1 MIINPSNLCFLQGCT
16 GFLCSCLPTGIGKI
30 WEQTCTCGVCLCT
43 NTPCFFLETVP
54 HSCKIEKQDNFGE
67 STGRS
72 PKDWSYPKPTK
83 VVLRPPTQAECGR
96 RWHHRRGRA
105 LSLKSIFFK
114 NLLFQVLQH
123 LDMNLP
129 LGSWFFSAHKHHT
142 YKHYSNSLQHAGDLS
157 HRSLGKPETYG
168 DHINGDLLVRTC
180 PSWAMWCCST
190 TVTVWYRLNSQ
201 KSVYHAGVHSMYW
214 E

>member
-1 MIINPSNLCFLQGCT
+1 MHMWCLLVHKHTLLLFGNCASLLQNRKTRQLWRKHRKEPKRLILPKTYKSGAQASN
-16 GFLCSCLPTGIGKI
+16 
-30 WEQTCTCGVCLCT
+30 
-43 NTPCFFLETVP
+43 
-54 HSCKIEKQDNFGE
+54 
-67 STGRS
+67 
-72 PKDWSYPKPTK
+72 
-83 VVLRPPTQAECGR
+83 AECGR
-96 RWHHRRGRA
+96 RWYHRRGRA